1 MSVLILVKHSLP
13 VVNPDVPAREWRL
26 SDEGRVRSRMLGEEL
41 DRFDLDLVVS
51 STEPKAVETAEI
63 AAEALDVPIEIVEGL
78 HEHERGN
85 VGFLEKER
93 FERSV
98 ERFFCRPADLVFG
111 EETADEAHDRFSK
124 AVNGL
129 SNRFRCENIA
139 IVTHGTVLSLFV
151 SRVSDLEAFA
161 LWKQLGLP
169 CWVTLSRPDIRV
181 VEIRPAIGARAP
193 RAGA

>member
-1 MSVLILVKHSLP
+1 MSVLILVKHAIP
-13 VVNPDVPAREWRL
+13 EVDPAVPARKWRL
-26 SDEGRVRSRMLGEEL
+26 SEEGRVGSRTLGEEL

-51 STEPKAVETAEI
+51 SDEPKAVETAEI

-85 VGFLEKER
+85 AGFLEKER

-98 ERFFCRPADLVFG
+98 ERFFSRPADPVFG
-111 EETADEAHDRFSK
+111 EETADQAHDRFSK

-129 SNRFRCENIA
+129 LDRFRCEKIA

-151 SRVSDLEAFA
+151 SRISDIEPFA
-161 LWKQLGLP
+161 LWKRLSLP
-169 CWVTLSRPDIRV
+169 SWVALSRPDFRV
-181 VEIRPAIGARAP
+181 VDVRRNISDGASI
-193 RAGA
+193 AGV

>member
-1 MSVLILVKHSLP
+1 MSVLVLVKHSLP
-13 VVNPDVPAREWRL
+13 LVDPGVPARKWRL

-41 DRFDLDLVVS
+41 AGYELDLVVS
-51 STEPKAVETAEI
+51 SDEPKAVETAEI
-63 AAEALDVPIEIVEGL
+63 AARVLNVPVEIVEGL

-129 SNRFRCENIA
+129 SVRFRHKNIA

-151 SRVSDLEAFA
+151 SRISEIEPFA
-161 LWKQLGLP
+161 LWKQLDLP
-169 CWVTLSRPDIRV
+169 SWIVLSRPDFRV
-181 VEIRPAIGARAP
+181 VDVRRNI
-193 RAGA
+193 RAGASIAGA